1 MFSRHSRI
9 MGVIYVVADG
19 VLALLSFWLAHAIRQ
34 HLANVR
40 PLYPVSYFPWI
51 VPLAVALWLTVGWA
65 SGAYRDVQEVG
76 PRRAVADPLKVG
88 VFSTILLFAFIFAF
102 NFAYISRFL
111 LGFYAVIDLALMI
124 LLRVAGLRWGGR
136 LAASISGYRHFLLIG
151 SSEEASEIAKAI
163 ESNERRG
170 MRLAGFVLVTPESQR
185 KTQVDQSGLRHAY
198 PMFALRDLP
207 ELLHRHV
214 IDEVIFSVSREDLI
228 RLEPAFLLC
237 EQEGVKTRLALGLFP
252 HSISRVSLEHLR
264 EIPLLTFST
273 TPESEYLMLGKR
285 MADFLMAAILVIV
298 FSPLFLLL
306 AFLIKITSRGPVFYR
321 QIRCGLGGRKF
332 VLYKFRSMRAD
343 ADLSREALETLNE
356 MDGPVF
362 KIRNDPRC
370 TPAGRLMR
378 KLSLDE
384 FPQLINIL
392 KGDMS
397 FVGPRPPLPKEVDQY
412 ERWQRRRLRMRPG
425 LTCLWALKG
434 RNRLNFKQ
442 WMELD
447 LEYID
452 QWSPLLDWKILLKTI
467 PVVLLGRGAF

>member
-9 MGVIYVVADG
+9 IGFIYVFADG
-19 VLALLSFWLAHAIRQ
+19 VLALLSFWLAHTLRQ
-34 HLANVR
+34 HLVSLR
-40 PLYPVSYFPWI
+40 PLYPVSYYPWI
-51 VPLAVALWLTVGWA
+51 IPLAVALWLIVGWA
-65 SGAYRDVQEVG
+65 SGAYREVQEIDL
-76 PRRAVADPLKVG
+76 RRALTDSLKVA

-111 LGFYAVIDLALMI
+111 LGFYAIIDLTLMI

-136 LAASISGYRHFLLIG
+136 LAASVSGYRQFLLIG
-151 SSEEASEIAKAI
+151 TSDEAPEIAKAI

-170 MRLAGFVLVTPESQR
+170 MRLAGFVLVAPEGE
-185 KTQVDQSGLRHAY
+185 TQVNQSALRHNY
-198 PMFALRDLP
+198 STFALRDLP

-214 IDEVIFSVSREDLI
+214 IDEVIFAVSREDLAK
-228 RLEPAFLLC
+228 LEHAFLLC
-237 EQEGVKTRLALGLFP
+237 EQEGVKTRLALGFFP
-252 HSISRVSLEHLR
+252 HLISSVSLEHLR

-273 TPESEYLMLGKR
+273 TPENEYLMLWKR
-285 MADFLMAAILVIV
+285 MADFLMAAILVVV

-306 AFLIKITSRGPVFYR
+306 ALLIKITSPGPVFYR

-343 ADLSREALETLNE
+343 ADLDREALETLNE

-362 KIRNDPRC
+362 KIKNDPRC

-425 LTCLWALKG
+425 LTCLWAVKG

-452 QWSPLLDWKILLKTI
+452 HWSPLLDWKILLKTI